1 MFDEILHEP
10 LNTIVSNPIKK
21 VAAEAVLK
29 NGIFHRLKNQNK
41 NIKILFGP
49 LSWNFLKNVF
59 KRLSPIVS

>member
-49 LSWNFLKNVF
+49 LF
-59 KRLSPIVS
+59 